1 MAEVCVNGKQV
12 QFKLDSGAD
21 VSVIPL
27 SLFEKFDKSA
37 CQKLEKSSKTL
48 LGPCNYKISCKGK
61 FKAKLSIDDKSH
73 FEDIYV
79 VEGLERPL
87 LSRNASS
94 SLNSIQKVTEI
105 DSKEKPSDSVAEN
118 TKLHILDKYP
128 KLFEGLGELHGEYK
142 ILIKPN
148 AKPYALNVPRKVPL
162 SLLDKTKKE
171 LDKMLDMGAISR
183 AEGHTSWCAPMVVIL
198 KPNGD
203 VRTCVDLTKL
213 NESVLREIHPLPSV
227 DYTLGKFG
235 GAKIFS
241 KMDANSAFW
250 QRKLSNESRLLTTFI
265 TPWGRFCF
273 NRLPYGIST
282 GSEQFQR
289 CMNELL
295 DGLEGVEVQIDDII
309 VYGCDVAEHDK
320 RLANVVNRLSQANI
334 TLNKAKCE
342 FGVKSVKI
350 LGHIVSSEGITPD
363 PSKIKA
369 IVSLPKPKSVG

>member
-1 MAEVCVNGKQV
+1 M
-12 QFKLDSGAD
+12 
-21 VSVIPL
+21 
-27 SLFEKFDKSA
+27 
-37 CQKLEKSSKTL
+37 
-48 LGPCNYKISCKGK
+48 
-61 FKAKLSIDDKSH
+61 
-73 FEDIYV
+73 
-79 VEGLERPL
+79 
-87 LSRNASS
+87 
-94 SLNSIQKVTEI
+94 
-105 DSKEKPSDSVAEN
+105 
-118 TKLHILDKYP
+118 
-128 KLFEGLGELHGEYK
+128 
-142 ILIKPN
+142 
-148 AKPYALNVPRKVPL
+148 
-162 SLLDKTKKE
+162 
-171 LDKMLDMGAISR
+171 
-183 AEGHTSWCAPMVVIL
+183 
-198 KPNGD
+198 
-203 VRTCVDLTKL
+203 

-227 DYTLGKFG
+227 DYTLAKFG

-295 DGLEGVEVQIDDII
+295 EGLEGVEVQIDDII
-309 VYGCDVAEHDK
+309 VYGSDVAEHDK
-320 RLANVVNRLSQANI
+320 RLANVLNRLSQANI

-369 IVSLPKPKSVG
+369 IVSLPKPNISSLYYFVIILFDHYTISSLYYFVFILFHHYTNSSLYYFIIILFYHYTT

>member
-1 MAEVCVNGKQV
+1 M
-12 QFKLDSGAD
+12 
-21 VSVIPL
+21 
-27 SLFEKFDKSA
+27 
-37 CQKLEKSSKTL
+37 
-48 LGPCNYKISCKGK
+48 
-61 FKAKLSIDDKSH
+61 
-73 FEDIYV
+73 
-79 VEGLERPL
+79 EGLQKPL

-94 SLNSIQKVTEI
+94 SLNLIQKVNEI
-105 DSKEKPSDSVAEN
+105 HSKEKPFDSVAEN

-128 KLFEGLGELHGEYK
+128 KLFEGLGEIHGEYK

-148 AKPYALNVPRKVPL
+148 ANPYALNGPRKVPL
-162 SLLDKTKKE
+162 PLLDKAKKE
-171 LDKMLDMGAISR
+171 LDKMLKMGVISR
-183 AEGHTSWCAPMVVIL
+183 AEGHTSWCAPMVVIP

-203 VRTCVDLTKL
+203 VRICVHLTKL
-213 NESVLREIHPLPSV
+213 NQSVLRETQTLPSV
-227 DYTLGKFG
+227 DYTLAKFG

-250 QRKLSNESRLLTTFI
+250 QRKLSNESLLLTSFI

-282 GSEQFQR
+282 GSEQFKR

-295 DGLEGVEVQIDDII
+295 EGLEGVEVQIDDII
-309 VYGCDVAEHDK
+309 VYGSDVVEHDK
-320 RLANVVNRLSQANI
+320 RLTNVLNRLSQANI

-350 LGHIVSSEGITPD
+350 LGHIVSSAGITPH

-369 IVSLPKPKSVG
+369 IVVF